1 MERKKA
7 LGIPQAQLIWVPHP
21 MMNLLPSA
29 IEELADQILPD
40 VIESFA
46 SRLKARTVGAQ

>member
-1 MERKKA
+1 
-7 LGIPQAQLIWVPHP
+7 

-46 SRLKARTVGAQ
+46 SRLKARTEILPDVIESFASRLKARTVGAQ